1 MLAVAAALALACRS
15 LEAQVYHDVWNASA
29 PVLPFALL
37 VFVAWSVAAGDHWLL
52 PAMVVVASF
61 VAQAQLTYLLP
72 SLALVAV
79 AVVVWLVRPHGK
91 RPTVADTERIDTTKV
106 GLDTLQANLPP
117 PEPDTFA
124 RVQPT
129 PEPQPTRRAIPE
141 APDALMAAV
150 EREKDFTQF
159 CYEEVGLKTDPT
171 LRGGVAF
178 IVTVGASGITGARIA
193 SDNWTSGAGKAV
205 NRCLNE
211 RARQAWKLKPGEVK
225 AGQYRVPMT
234 FRPA

>member
-1 MLAVAAALALACRS
+1 MKRLAII
-15 LEAQVYHDVWNASA
+15 
-29 PVLPFALL
+29 L
-37 VFVAWSVAAGDHWLL
+37 V
-52 PAMVVVASF
+52 
-61 VAQAQLTYLLP
+61 
-72 SLALVAV
+72 ALVAIAALV
-79 AVVVWLVRPHGK
+79 FLVRPRSTG
-91 RPTVADTERIDTTKV
+91 PVAADTTPIDTTPV
-106 GLDTLQANLPP
+106 AFDTIRPAI
-117 PEPDTFA
+117 PEQMPDTFKPVEP
-124 RVQPT
+124 RPLPPNQPT
-129 PEPQPTRRAIPE
+129 PRAIPD

-178 IVTVGASGITGARIA
+178 VVTVGAGGITGARVA

-211 RARQAWKLKPGEVK
+211 RARQAWKIKPGEVR
-225 AGQYRVPMT
+225 AGQYRVPLT

>member
-1 MLAVAAALALACRS
+1 MAVIVIA
-15 LEAQVYHDVWNASA
+15 
-29 PVLPFALL
+29 
-37 VFVAWSVAAGDHWLL
+37 
-52 PAMVVVASF
+52 
-61 VAQAQLTYLLP
+61 
-72 SLALVAV
+72 
-79 AVVVWLVRPHGK
+79 AVVFLVRGRGR
-91 RPTVADTERIDTTKV
+91 RPVAADTEKPDTSQV
-106 GLDTLQANLPP
+106 DLSNLPTNVP
-117 PEPDTFA
+117 PPMPDTFKP
-124 RVQPT
+124 V
-129 PEPQPTRRAIPE
+129 EPPPPPAEPVRRSVPD

-150 EREKDFTQF
+150 DREKDFTQF

-178 IVTVGASGITGARIA
+178 VVTVGAQGITSARVA

-225 AGQYRVPMT
+225 AGQYRVPMS

>member
-1 MLAVAAALALACRS
+1 MKRLAII
-15 LEAQVYHDVWNASA
+15 
-29 PVLPFALL
+29 L
-37 VFVAWSVAAGDHWLL
+37 V
-52 PAMVVVASF
+52 
-61 VAQAQLTYLLP
+61 
-72 SLALVAV
+72 ALVAIAALV
-79 AVVVWLVRPHGK
+79 FLVRPRGD
-91 RPTVADTERIDTTKV
+91 RQVADTTPIDTTAV
-106 GLDTLQANLPP
+106 ALESLTANVPPQA
-117 PEPDTFA
+117 PDTFKP
-124 RVQPT
+124 V
-129 PEPQPTRRAIPE
+129 EPTRLPDPATRRVIPD

-178 IVTVGASGITGARIA
+178 VVTVGAQGVTGARVA

-225 AGQYRVPMT
+225 AGQYRVPLT